1 MFHFRHLINVKLPF
15 YVCTGRDLPSKKSMI
30 VETFFAKGTHNKLDG
45 IFVRKVNN

>member
-15 YVCTGRDLPSKKSMI
+15 MYVLAEICLFMKLMI

>member
-15 YVCTGRDLPSKKSMI
+15 MYWQRSAFNELMI